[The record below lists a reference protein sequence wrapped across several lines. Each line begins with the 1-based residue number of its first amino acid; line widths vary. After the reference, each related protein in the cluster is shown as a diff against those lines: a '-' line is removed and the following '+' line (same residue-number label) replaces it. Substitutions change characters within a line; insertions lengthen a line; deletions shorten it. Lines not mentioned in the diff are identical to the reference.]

1 MTKTEM
7 LDKVNRI
14 VRALE
19 ALPDGAKPIAVYSC
33 DGHDYIQLSSTAET
47 PPASETVD
55 VEGDSGRYKEYRAD
69 VLGVSAIWLEI

>member
-7 LDKVNRI
+7 LNKVNRI

-19 ALPDGAKPIAVYSC
+19 ALPDGANPIAVYGC
-33 DGHDYIQLSSTAET
+33 DGHDYIQLSSTEET

-55 VEGDSGRYKEYRAD
+55 VESDGGLYKEHRAD
-69 VLGVSAIWLEI
+69 VLGVSVIWLEI